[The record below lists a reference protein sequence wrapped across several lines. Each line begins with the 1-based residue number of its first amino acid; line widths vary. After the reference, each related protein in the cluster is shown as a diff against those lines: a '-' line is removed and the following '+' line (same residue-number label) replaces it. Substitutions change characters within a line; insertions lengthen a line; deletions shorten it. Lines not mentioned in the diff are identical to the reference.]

1 VTGPAPVWDVVN
13 GFGAFWALHAAV
25 ELGLFDAL
33 DAGPLTSSELAAA
46 IEIGDD
52 DDLTTLTNLLVAVDL
67 LDTDGVSWSLPD
79 VARRFLVTG
88 SSASMV
94 DLVRLSPGVHAAW
107 PQLAATLRAGG
118 PSAAIAAATVALYP
132 ALVEATAATQHAV
145 AVGVAGALAWGPRPV
160 IVDLGCGS
168 GAWLIAL
175 LDAAGPGSTGVGVD
189 LPHVVESVR
198 PALADH
204 SVTLVGGDY
213 LDATLQID
221 RGDVVVLAHVLR
233 AEPESRARAL
243 VARALDLLAPGGT
256 LLVADYFVP
265 GPGASAEAY
274 RAARHDLTLALTM
287 RAGTAGRGITEHQLA
302 AWCSEHGAATTAVVE
317 PVARQRVHIIHR
329 TTGAAR

>member
-1 VTGPAPVWDVVN
+1 MPDRSR
-13 GFGAFWALHAAV
+13 AA
-25 ELGLFDAL
+25 
-33 DAGPLTSSELAAA
+33 ELAAA

-88 SSASMV
+88 SAASMV

-107 PQLAATLRAGG
+107 PELAATLRAGG
-118 PSAAIAAATVALYP
+118 PSAGIAAATVALYP

-168 GAWLIAL
+168 GAWLTAL
-175 LDAAGPGSTGVGVD
+175 LDAAGPGSTGIGVD

-213 LDATLQID
+213 LDATLQVD

-233 AEPESRARAL
+233 AEPESRRACPRRPRPGPARS
-243 VARALDLLAPGGT
+243 RRHTPGGR
-256 LLVADYFVP
+256 LLRP
-265 GPGASAEAY
+265 RP
-274 RAARHDLTLALTM
+274 RQR
-287 RAGTAGRGITEHQLA
+287 RPRRTAPP
-302 AWCSEHGAATTAVVE
+302 ATTS
-317 PVARQRVHIIHR
+317 PSP
-329 TTGAAR
+329 